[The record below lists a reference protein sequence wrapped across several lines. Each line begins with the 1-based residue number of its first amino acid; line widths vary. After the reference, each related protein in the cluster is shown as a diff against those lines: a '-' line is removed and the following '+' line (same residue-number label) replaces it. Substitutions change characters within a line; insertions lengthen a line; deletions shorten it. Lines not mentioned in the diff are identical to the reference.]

1 MEHIFTAN
9 IKAILEKHFGKHAN
23 DIFEKSHLIQYLN
36 EKTRS
41 ANKGSKS
48 RGSFGALYSIYTLV
62 EDYIK
67 GGFLKKGKY
76 SEFEGARQT
85 PLIARQREL
94 PFGKKLQNHY
104 FQNRTNTDY
113 RKFFPAAEIDRVIIH
128 DQAESKYWINE
139 SQLKILID
147 GQAMNIAEAIIEIID
162 EYIKT
167 KQDSFQRFVK
177 ACEDLQK
184 FENKEGNNIE
194 AFITS
199 LLAPN
204 VDARLFEIVSYSI
217 LKYYYHDQII
227 IWGFEMEKLNKENLK
242 LYKTGRTN
250 ANDGGIDFVM
260 KPLGRF
266 FQVTETIDFKKYFLD
281 IDKIQKYPITFVIKS
296 DESIETLLDK
306 IRGDANKTYSIKA
319 IVDKYME
326 CIEEVINIPTLNE
339 RFKDAVKQG
348 YLKPVLDEI
357 IVQSK
362 VEFNYDETGVAVE
375 EDEEDE
381 TE

>member
-1 MEHIFTAN
+1 MEHIFTEN
-9 IKAILEKHFGKHAN
+9 IKTILEKHFGENCN
-23 DIFEKSHLIQYLN
+23 DIFERSHLIQYLN

-67 GGFLKKGKY
+67 RGFLKEGKY
-76 SEFEGARQT
+76 SEFEGARQSS
-85 PLIARQREL
+85 LIERQREL
-94 PFGKKLQNHY
+94 PFGNKLQNHY

-113 RKFFPAAEIDRVIIH
+113 RKFFPTAGIDRVIIH

-139 SQLKILID
+139 SQLKISIN
-147 GQAMNIAEAIIEIID
+147 GHQINIAPAIIEIID
-162 EYIKT
+162 EYVKT

-184 FENKEGNNIE
+184 LENNEGNNIQD
-194 AFITS
+194 FITS

-217 LKYYYHDQII
+217 LKYYFYDKII
-227 IWGFEMEKLNKENLK
+227 MWGYEIEKLNSENLK

-260 KPLGRF
+260 RPLGRF

-296 DESIETLLDK
+296 DESIENLLKK
-306 IRGDANKTYSIKA
+306 IRSDANKSYSIKA
-319 IVDKYME
+319 VVDKYMD
-326 CIEEVINIPTLNE
+326 CIEEIINIPTIND
-339 RFKDAVKQG
+339 RFKDAVQQG
-348 YLKPVLDEI
+348 HLNPILDEI

-362 VEFNYDETGVAVE
+362 VEFNYDDSGIE
-375 EDEEDE
+375 EDDD
-381 TE
+381 